1 MQIEHEWGLPEE
13 EVEATLKKIVPNWC
27 GTHWDIFCDLKSKFT
42 DKNVKAEIGYIKSE
56 IKEFYDVTIG
66 LQSQLVREVGALTI
80 AIDTVRS
87 IINTKKP
94 PEGRKSLENICR
106 EVVTTTAPNEANALI
121 EGNYHIQ
128 IASGVILDD

>member
-42 DKNVKAEIGYIKSE
+42 DKDVKAEIGYIKSE

-87 IINTKKP
+87 TW
-94 PEGRKSLENICR
+94 
-106 EVVTTTAPNEANALI
+106 
-121 EGNYHIQ
+121 Y
-128 IASGVILDD
+128 